1 MPHDRSRVCV
11 AGFTLVE
18 MLVVIVLMM
27 VAAGIVAPAF
37 VPRQPETSEADLAR
51 LVRSARAAAA
61 AREETLFVRLS
72 TSGAWRIEG
81 AGADGGGDVVTGT
94 LSAYTGP
101 AGTIVVS
108 PLGTCAFDV
117 RSTAGAVAIPLD
129 PMTCEVLG
137 P

>member
-1 MPHDRSRVCV
+1 MAHDRSRVCG

-72 TSGAWRIEG
+72 ASGAWRIEG
-81 AGADGGGDVVTGT
+81 AGAEGGGDVATGT
-94 LSAYTGP
+94 LSTYAGP
-101 AGTIVVS
+101 VGTIIVS